1 MNWTR
6 SCDWLIEVGV
16 VGLFLFAPLPFG
28 SVVPW
33 AQAVIEGTVAFLLAV
48 WVVRMVLDGEVRL
61 RQAPLLWPAVA
72 VALLITAQ
80 LLLPFGGSINRYAT
94 WSGLRLYL
102 AYIGLGLLLMHHAVT
117 KARLVRLLSI
127 VIGWGALLAVLGLAN
142 QLERGVLP
150 WFLRPPS
157 LDRLT
162 STFVNPN
169 HQALYFSIL
178 FFLALGL
185 LLRLPRR
192 SRSGRSRSE
201 ALEDRTVA
209 GRVLLAGAIALIGGA
224 LVLTLSRGG
233 LFGTMVGLLLVL
245 GIGLHGR
252 VGTRTLC
259 VLGGVVAL
267 VLAFAMWF
275 GVYPLLERFS
285 AAARDPFADLR
296 WAVWERT
303 LWVMGDAPFLGV
315 GLGAFQ
321 DAFQLYRPEVI
332 PSGKVVDHAHNDY
345 LQFLAET
352 GVVGLFIALWGLAV
366 LCRFVLRRWTVRQDP
381 FIRGLTVGAIGALG
395 ATAAHSMIDYGLHM
409 PANALLLVLV
419 VALLPVIVTLRPQAG
434 GDEVDIREWVWE
446 VGPRARTIGVVAAGV
461 GLCLVGWIEVS
472 AAVSG
477 WYYQRATG
485 TAGEIAHFEG
495 EVSMAALM
503 GAHRDLGL
511 AARWDPPNPVVQQAF
526 AGVAEELAWRVWN
539 HGVASDG
546 RRLTASAEER
556 FGVSQPFFAAAY
568 SAYGRSLQRRPRASQ
583 VHERFGWFLA
593 GLEMVRRTV
602 QAVPSLYGAVDPR
615 LTPALEAPESLHVQA
630 LAHLREAVAWD
641 PQNAY
646 RHHSLALFALT
657 HLMREEMG
665 RQVVTKEFHRA
676 LTLNPALLGEVIDEI
691 SALSSAPGLLEA
703 SIPRRYDLWLTAAR
717 HLHGQGRSA
726 TANAAFEEALA
737 LAPSPIAQVEV
748 RLAYSEALLRTR
760 DVPGALVHARHA
772 LVLAPT
778 HPRVFLALGE
788 IYEALGKWEEAET
801 SLTSGVALA
810 RAEEPAKV
818 NQYRALLASYL
829 GRRGQG
835 ARALSFWRQVLQD
848 LPNDSWAHFEVGRLL
863 EQRKELSEAF
873 QEYRAAEGLG
883 LNDWRLQKEVGRAY
897 VRSGLYREA
906 AIAYERAVRLQP
918 LENEVRMEMA
928 NLYLRMGRRQQAAEQ
943 FRWVQARQ
951 PDRRPAGRSLMGV
964 TGTAVTAP
972 GR

>member
-61 RQAPLLWPAVA
+61 RRVPLLWPAVA
-72 VALLITAQ
+72 MALLITVQ
-80 LLLPFGGSINRYAT
+80 LLLPFGGSINGYAT

-102 AYIGLGLLLMHHAVT
+102 AYLGLGLLLVHHAVT

-192 SRSGRSRSE
+192 SRSGRPQSE
-201 ALEDRTVA
+201 ALEDRMVA

-233 LFGTMVGLLLVL
+233 LFGAMVGLLLVL

-267 VLAFAMWF
+267 VLAFATWF

-285 AAARDPFADLR
+285 AVARDPFTDLR

-303 LWVMGDAPFLGV
+303 LWVIGDAPFLGV

-332 PSGKVVDHAHNDY
+332 PSGKVVEHAHNDY
-345 LQFLAET
+345 LQLLAET
-352 GVVGLFIALWGLAV
+352 GVAGLLIGLWGLAA
-366 LCRFVLRRWTVRQDP
+366 LYRFVLRRWTVRQDP
-381 FIRGLTVGAIGALG
+381 FVRGLTLGAIGALG
-395 ATAAHSMIDYGLHM
+395 ATAAHSAIDYGLHM

-419 VALLPVIVTLRPQAG
+419 VALLPVIVTLRPQAA
-434 GDEVDIREWVWE
+434 GDEVDLREWVWE
-446 VGPRARTIGVVAAGV
+446 VGPRARIIGVAAAGV
-461 GLCLVGWIEVS
+461 GLCLVGWTEVS
-472 AAVSG
+472 AALSG
-477 WYYQRATG
+477 WYYERATG
-485 TAGEIAHFEG
+485 TAGEIARFEG
-495 EVSMAALM
+495 EVSMAGLV
-503 GAHRDLGL
+503 GAYGDLEL
-511 AARWDPPNPVVQQAF
+511 AARWDRRNPVVQHAF

-539 HGVASDG
+539 HGVAPDG
-546 RRLTASAEER
+546 RRLTASPEER
-556 FGVSQPFFAAAY
+556 FRVSQPFFAAAY
-568 SAYGRSLQRRPRASQ
+568 SAYGRSLQRRPRAAQ
-583 VHERFGWFLA
+583 THERMGWFLA
-593 GLEMVRRTV
+593 GLETVRRTV
-602 QAVPSLYGAVDPR
+602 KEVPSLYGAVDPR
-615 LTPALEAPESLHVQA
+615 LTPALDAPESLHVQA
-630 LAHLREAVAWD
+630 LVHLREAVAWD
-641 PQNAY
+641 PQNAH
-646 RHHSLALFALT
+646 RHHSLALFALA
-657 HLMREEMG
+657 HLIREETG
-665 RQVVTKEFHRA
+665 RQVVTKEFHQA
-676 LTLNPALLGEVIDEI
+676 LTLEPALLREVIHEI

-703 SIPRRYDLWLTAAR
+703 SIPRRYNLWLAAAR
-717 HLHGQGRSA
+717 HLHGQGRSTA
-726 TANAAFEEALA
+726 ANAAFEEALA
-737 LAPSPIAQVEV
+737 LAPSPGAQVEV
-748 RLAYSEALLRTR
+748 RLAYSQALLKIGGA
-760 DVPGALVHARHA
+760 PGALVQARHA
-772 LVLAPT
+772 LVLAPKY
-778 HPRVFLALGE
+778 PRVFLALGE
-788 IYEALGKWEEAET
+788 AYEALGKWEEAQM
-801 SLTSGVALA
+801 SLASAVALA

-818 NQYRALLASYL
+818 NEYRARFASYV

-848 LPNDSWAHFEVGRLL
+848 LPNDAWAHLEVGRLL
-863 EQRKELSEAF
+863 EQGKELGEAF

-883 LNDWRLQKEVGRAY
+883 LNDWRLQREVGRAY

-906 AIAYERAVRLQP
+906 AIAYERAVRLHP
-918 LENEVRMEMA
+918 SENEVRMEMA
-928 NLYLRMGRRQQAAEQ
+928 NLYLRMGRGEQAAEQ
-943 FRWVQARQ
+943 FRWVLTRQ
-951 PDRRPAGRSLMGV
+951 PDHGPARRSLAGA
-964 TGTAVTAP
+964 TGTAVTTP